1 MSRYSF
7 IAVMSLGAVAVHA
20 QQPLTIERVRH
31 VTATI
36 EAVNDEGRALVLRG
50 ADNSR
55 LLVIAGPEVRNF
67 EQVSAGDRVSARYRE
82 AIAMELLPR
91 GSEAEPSKRYTAKK
105 RAPEGQRP
113 ALALSNVISTT
124 VTIESVDTSF
134 HTVTFKRADGIVR
147 TAAVGSPRA
156 KELFRGLRRGDQV
169 LITYSEAVALDLKA
183 AG

>member
-7 IAVMSLGAVAVHA
+7 IALMGLGALAVHA
-20 QQPLTIERVRH
+20 QQPLTTERVRH

-36 EAVNDEGRALVLRG
+36 EAVNDEGRALVMRG

-67 EQVSAGDRVSARYRE
+67 EQISAGDRVSARYRE

-91 GSEAEPSKRYTAKK
+91 GSAAKPSKSYTAK

-134 HTVTFKRADGIVR
+134 QTVTFKRADGIVR

-156 KELFRGLRRGDQV
+156 KELIRGLRCGDQV